1 MFIYNVTTH
10 VGPTIESQWLDW
22 MNMEHIPQMIQTG
35 KFKKAIIFKVITEN
49 DLGGVSY
56 ATQYHCPDRNTFES
70 YQKEDAD
77 RLKKHA
83 LDKFGERI
91 LSFKT
96 ELEQITAL

>member
-10 VGPTIESQWLDW
+10 VEPTIESQWLAW
-22 MNMEHIPQMIQTG
+22 MIEEHVPQMIQTG

-56 ATQYHCPDRNTFES
+56 ATQYHCYDRTTFES

-83 LDKFGERI
+83 LDKFDERI
-91 LSFKT
+91 LSFRT

>member
-10 VGPTIESQWLDW
+10 VEPNIESRWLEW
-22 MNMEHIPQMIQTG
+22 MNEEHIPQMIQTG

-49 DLGGVSY
+49 DSGGISY
-56 ATQYHCPDRNTFES
+56 ATQYHCSDRTAFEC

-91 LSFKT
+91 LSFRT
-96 ELEQITAL
+96 ELEQIIVL

>member
-35 KFKKAIIFKVITEN
+35 KFMKAIIFKVITEN

-56 ATQYHCPDRNTFES
+56 ATQYHCPDRTTFES

>member
-22 MNMEHIPQMIQTG
+22 MNMEHIPQMIRTG
-35 KFKKAIIFKVITEN
+35 KFMKAIIFKVITEN

-56 ATQYHCPDRNTFES
+56 ATQYHCPDRTTFES

-91 LSFKT
+91 LSFRT

>member
-10 VGPTIESQWLDW
+10 VEPTIESQWLAW
-22 MNMEHIPQMIQTG
+22 MIEEHVPQMIQTG

-56 ATQYHCPDRNTFES
+56 ATQYHCSDRTTFES

-91 LSFKT
+91 LSFRT

>member
-10 VGPTIESQWLDW
+10 VEPTIESQWLAW
-22 MNMEHIPQMIQTG
+22 MNEEHVPQMIQTG

-56 ATQYHCPDRNTFES
+56 ATQYHCSDRTTFES

-83 LDKFGERI
+83 LDKFDERI
-91 LSFKT
+91 LSFRT

>member
-10 VGPTIESQWLDW
+10 VEPTIESQWLDW
-22 MNMEHIPQMIQTG
+22 MDQEHVPQMIQTG

-56 ATQYHCPDRNTFES
+56 ATQYHCSDRTIFDS
-70 YQKEDAD
+70 YQKEDAN

-83 LDKFGERI
+83 LDKFGECI
-91 LSFKT
+91 LSFRT
-96 ELEQITAL
+96 ELEQITAI

>member
-10 VGPTIESQWLDW
+10 VEPTIESQWLAW
-22 MNMEHIPQMIQTG
+22 MNEEHVPQMIQTG

-56 ATQYHCPDRNTFES
+56 ATQYHCSDRTTFES

-83 LDKFGERI
+83 LDKFDERI
-91 LSFKT
+91 LSYRT
-96 ELEQITAL
+96 ELEQITAI

>member
-10 VGPTIESQWLDW
+10 VEPTIESQWLAW
-22 MNMEHIPQMIQTG
+22 MNEEHVPQMIQTG

-56 ATQYHCPDRNTFES
+56 ATQYHCSNRTTFES

-83 LDKFGERI
+83 LDKFDERI
-91 LSFKT
+91 LSFRT
-96 ELEQITAL
+96 ELEQITAF